1 MYLYI
6 HLCLTDFENQIVS
19 FDNVHLVI
27 VQIVNNFTY
36 SFGHVTKLMHTLLR
50 RKENLIWELSDW
62 EKLYNTPRKTQYTLL

>member
-50 RKENLIWELSDW
+50 RKENLI
-62 EKLYNTPRKTQYTLL
+62 